1 MNADSDSDGHLRDD
15 LAPGETAAGPQ
26 KKKTY
31 SSPQLLEWGSITDLT
46 HGQPFT
52 GNNDFPKKGGSRFV

>member
-1 MNADSDSDGHLRDD
+1 MKPTDNDSDGR
-15 LAPGETAAGPQ
+15 LADAARTDH
-26 KKKTY
+26 KKTY
-31 SSPQLLEWGSITDLT
+31 TPPQLLEWGSITDLT